1 MAYYSHHLPRN
12 KRASIQDQIA
22 QAGRAANQAVANQ
35 INSMNSALLPLGR
48 QATSIVGTDYR
59 LNDAMVGG
67 GLGLGLG
74 GLVGGLKEH
83 FSDNPEKD
91 YLRSI
96 LLGGGIGGLAGAG
109 LGAAYGQ
116 MTGADRKRQAL
127 LGLVDTLMNDPRNP
141 NTPEMNQAARGLV
154 EAELLGANLRPGA
167 QSLADAR
174 GIQNMPLQR

>member
-1 MAYYSHHLPRN
+1 MAYYSHPLPRT
-12 KRASIQDQIA
+12 KRAGIQDQIA
-22 QAGRAANQAVANQ
+22 QAGRAANQAAANE

-48 QATSIVGTDYR
+48 QATGIVGTDYR
-59 LNDAMVGG
+59 LNDAMV
-67 GLGLGLG
+67 
-74 GLVGGLKEH
+74 
-83 FSDNPEKD
+83 
-91 YLRSI
+91 
-96 LLGGGIGGLAGAG
+96 GGGIGGLAGAG